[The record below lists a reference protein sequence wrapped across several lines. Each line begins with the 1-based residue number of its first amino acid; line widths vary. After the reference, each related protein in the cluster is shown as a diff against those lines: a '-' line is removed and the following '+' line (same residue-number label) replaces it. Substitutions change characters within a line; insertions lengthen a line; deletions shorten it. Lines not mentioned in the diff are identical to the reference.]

1 MSWEPIVNQLEHI
14 LGTRLRYRTMAVQE
28 WDAYSNSFVGGD
40 EEASIIYNHSVLF
53 PLQRIGDQ
61 IEALEID
68 EGMVSV
74 SERRLVELTLNA
86 CRAQQKR
93 TSSRAGDER
102 RAEQIGQWIRTQI
115 ETGSASEMPDILA
128 VQSSF
133 YTSKIPILLYGEYP
147 DTKRVSHKELKR
159 LLESFFDEEVM
170 LIPLL
175 DKEWLILGPE
185 TLLTASGSMRE
196 NEEEEPVEEALAAIC
211 SGLHD
216 MLTSEWIGENH
227 LAITYPVIPAKTLV
241 STVVLLKETISLGR
255 IYHISDNLHFPWMLH
270 LERLLHG
277 IPDDQKQ
284 QFMEQALKRVDPFLE
299 PETLST
305 LETFFEL
312 NCSVS
317 ETAKMLYIHRNTL
330 LYRLDKLK
338 QETGLDVRSF
348 RDAVLVRIILLLY
361 KVTKRQ

>member
-14 LGTRLRYRTMAVQE
+14 LGTRLRYRTISVQE
-28 WDAYSNSFVGGD
+28 WKACSNLP
-40 EEASIIYNHSVLF
+40 EENGEGTSIVLDHSVLF
-53 PLQRIGDQ
+53 PLQKLGNQ

-68 EGMVSV
+68 EGMVTV
-74 SERRLVELTLNA
+74 SERKLVELTLNSY
-86 CRAQQKR
+86 RAQQKR
-93 TSSRAGDER
+93 SSARIGDER

-115 ETGSASEMPDILA
+115 ETGNVTEMPDTLA

-147 DTKRVSHKELKR
+147 DTKRVSHSELKR

-170 LIPLL
+170 LIPML

-185 TLLTASGSMRE
+185 TLLSASGSTRE
-196 NEEEEPVEEALAAIC
+196 NEEEEPIEESLAAIC

-227 LAITYPVIPAKTLV
+227 LAITYPMIPAKTLV
-241 STVVLLKETISLGR
+241 STVMLLKETISLGR
-255 IYHISDNLHFPWMLH
+255 IYHVSDNLHFPWMLH

-277 IPDDQKQ
+277 IPDYQKQ

-305 LETFFEL
+305 VESFFEL

-361 KVTKRQ
+361 KVTKRK